1 MGQKNIFI
9 LFPHGLLYS
18 ISLYTSRVILSSLG
32 VEDFGI
38 YNVVG
43 GFVGMLSILTNSLSV
58 SISRFI
64 TFYIGKDD
72 RALLHKIFCTSVN
85 VQVIL
90 SVVVLALGELAGY
103 YFLRYKMNMPVAR
116 YDAAVWTLHCCLLSF
131 MHYRA

>member
-1 MGQKNIFI
+1 MMNNKFVPDNKRLAQNTLI
-9 LFPHGLLYS
+9 LYVRMAFLMT

-72 RALLHKIFCTSVN
+72 RALLT
-85 VQVIL
+85 
-90 SVVVLALGELAGY
+90 
-103 YFLRYKMNMPVAR
+103 
-116 YDAAVWTLHCCLLSF
+116 
-131 MHYRA
+131 